1 MLNDISR
8 SKLADAWCTPIA
20 MSKRTLV
27 TTALLVA
34 VIPVLLHGQ
43 DRARYRDYQLG
54 ASLASVSAIPG
65 VTATDAKAIHE
76 RPAVRQELQWRR
88 PYVHSTPPV
97 PIDPAKEILFS
108 FYDDQLTRIVVDYDP
123 DQTAGM
129 TDADLTEAIS
139 TLYGPVSKPGAKSSR
154 TLPSRFETESGTVVA
169 RWGDADVAVAL
180 LRTSYASGFRLI
192 VTSPRLDALA
202 EAAEAKAQRLDVVE
216 GPRRERDLQKKEAA
230 DAQALLEQARLT
242 NKAAFR
248 P

>member
-8 SKLADAWCTPIA
+8 SKLAGAWCTSIVI
-20 MSKRTLV
+20 STRTLV
-27 TTALLVA
+27 ATALLVA
-34 VIPVLLHGQ
+34 VIPALLHGQ
-43 DRARYRDYQLG
+43 DRARYRDYHLG
-54 ASLASVSAIPG
+54 ASLASVSALTG
-65 VTATDAKAIHE
+65 VAATDTKAIHD

-88 PYVHSTPPV
+88 PYVLSTPAP
-97 PIDPAKEILFS
+97 PIDSAKQILFS
-108 FYDDQLTRIVVDYDP
+108 FYDDQQIVVDYDSE
-123 DQTAGM
+123 QTAGM

-139 TLYGPVSKPGAKSSR
+139 TQYGPVSKPDAKASR
-154 TLPSRFETESGTVVA
+154 ALPSRVETESGTVVG

-180 LRTSYASGFRLI
+180 LRVSYASGFRLI

-202 EAAEAKAQRLDVVE
+202 QAAEAKAQRLDLVE
-216 GPRRERDLQKKEAA
+216 GPRRERDRQKKEAA

>member
-1 MLNDISR
+1 MM
-8 SKLADAWCTPIA
+8 
-20 MSKRTLV
+20 MSTRTLV
-27 TTALLVA
+27 ATALIVA
-34 VIPVLLHGQ
+34 VIPVLVHGQ
-43 DRARYRDYQLG
+43 DWARYRDYQLG
-54 ASLASVSAIPG
+54 ASLASVSAVTG

-97 PIDPAKEILFS
+97 PIDAVKEIQFS

-123 DQTAGM
+123 DQTAGL
-129 TDADLTEAIS
+129 TDADLSEAIS
-139 TLYGPVSKPGAKSSR
+139 SLYGPVSKPGAKSSR
-154 TLPSRFETESGTVVA
+154 TLPSRFETESGAVVA
-169 RWGDADVAVAL
+169 RWVDADVAVAL

-202 EAAEAKAQRLDVVE
+202 QAAEVKAQRLDLLE
-216 GPRRERDLQKKEAA
+216 GPRRERDRQKKEAA
-230 DAQALLEQARLT
+230 DAQTLLEQARLT

>member
-1 MLNDISR
+1 MM
-8 SKLADAWCTPIA
+8 
-20 MSKRTLV
+20 MSTRTLV
-27 TTALLVA
+27 ATALIAA

-54 ASLASVSAIPG
+54 ASLASVSAVTG

-97 PIDPAKEILFS
+97 PIDAVKEIQFS

-123 DQTAGM
+123 DQTAGL
-129 TDADLTEAIS
+129 TDADLSEAIS
-139 TLYGPVSKPGAKSSR
+139 SLYGPVSKPGAKSSR
-154 TLPSRFETESGTVVA
+154 TLPSRFETESGAVVA
-169 RWGDADVAVAL
+169 RWVDADVAVAL

-202 EAAEAKAQRLDVVE
+202 QAAEVKAQRLDLLE
-216 GPRRERDLQKKEAA
+216 GPRRERDRQKKEAA
-230 DAQALLEQARLT
+230 DAQTLLEQARLT

>member
-1 MLNDISR
+1 MM
-8 SKLADAWCTPIA
+8 
-20 MSKRTLV
+20 MSTRTLV
-27 TTALLVA
+27 ATALIVA

-54 ASLASVSAIPG
+54 ASLAAVSAVAG

-76 RPAVRQELQWRR
+76 RPAVMQEMQWRR

-97 PIDPAKEILFS
+97 PIDAVKEIQFS

-123 DQTAGM
+123 DQTAGL
-129 TDADLTEAIS
+129 TDADLSEAIS
-139 TLYGPVSKPGAKSSR
+139 SLYGPVSKPGAKSSR
-154 TLPSRFETESGTVVA
+154 TLPSRFETESGAVVA
-169 RWGDADVAVAL
+169 RWVDADVAVAL

-202 EAAEAKAQRLDVVE
+202 QAAEVKAQRLDLLE
-216 GPRRERDLQKKEAA
+216 GPRRERDRQKKEAA
-230 DAQALLEQARLT
+230 DAQTLLEQARLT

>member
-1 MLNDISR
+1 MM
-8 SKLADAWCTPIA
+8 
-20 MSKRTLV
+20 MSTRTLV
-27 TTALLVA
+27 ATALIVA

-54 ASLASVSAIPG
+54 ASLASVSAVAG

-97 PIDPAKEILFS
+97 PIDAVKEIQFS

-123 DQTAGM
+123 DQTAGL
-129 TDADLTEAIS
+129 TDADLSEAIS
-139 TLYGPVSKPGAKSSR
+139 SLYGPVSKPGAKSSR
-154 TLPSRFETESGTVVA
+154 TLPSRFETESGAVVA
-169 RWGDADVAVAL
+169 RWVDADVAVAL

-202 EAAEAKAQRLDVVE
+202 QAAEVKAQRLDLLE
-216 GPRRERDLQKKEAA
+216 GPRRERDRQKKEAA
-230 DAQALLEQARLT
+230 DAQTLLEQARLT

>member
-1 MLNDISR
+1 M
-8 SKLADAWCTPIA
+8 
-20 MSKRTLV
+20 MSTRTLV
-27 TTALLVA
+27 ATALGLVA
-34 VIPVLLHGQ
+34 VIPSLHGQ
-43 DRARYRDYQLG
+43 DRARYRDYRLG
-54 ASLASVSAIPG
+54 ASLASVSALTG
-65 VTATDAKAIHE
+65 VAATDAKAIHE

-88 PYVHSTPPV
+88 PYVPSTPLV
-97 PIDPAKEILFS
+97 PIDPAKEIVFS
-108 FYDDQLTRIVVDYDP
+108 FYDDQLTQIAVDYDP

-139 TLYGPVSKPGAKSSR
+139 TQYGPVSKPGAKASR
-154 TLPSRFETESGTVVA
+154 AVPSHLETESGTVVA

-202 EAAEAKAQRLDVVE
+202 QAAEIKAQKLDLVE
-216 GPRRERDLQKKEAA
+216 GPRRERDRQKKEAA
-230 DAQALLEQARLT
+230 DARTLLEQQRLA

>member
-34 VIPVLLHGQ
+34 VIPVLLHCQ
-43 DRARYRDYQLG
+43 DRARYRDYPLG

-65 VTATDAKAIHE
+65 MTATDAKAIHE

-97 PIDPAKEILFS
+97 PIYPAKEILFS
-108 FYDDQLTRIVVDYDP
+108 FYDDQLTRIAVDYDP

-216 GPRRERDLQKKEAA
+216 GPRRERDRQKKEAA